1 MAVAGKYEITEEMLK
16 KDELKAPDFY
26 AEKNKNKH
34 IQHTGTDWYFEHRYG
49 TPTKERQKDWLETK
63 EKWLETETDKKEYEK
78 IKSWLSQKISQ
89 EKLKQALKL
98 TSHLNKNTSKTLS
111 QDEIQALKIETQ
123 VLRNNS

>member
-1 MAVAGKYEITEEMLK
+1 MAGKYEITEEMLK

-34 IQHTGTDWYFEHRYG
+34 IQHTGTDLYFEHRYG
-49 TPTKERQKDWLETK
+49 TPTKKRQKEWLETK